1 MQTRPGSHL
10 LKKAIESVLFLLSE
24 TARLLSCN
32 TTSLHTSIGL
42 EKTENLWQ
50 QLSLEN
56 PVYGLHPL
64 PALGLRLRAELV
76 GALRRVQDKA
86 ATELPAQNS

>member
-1 MQTRPGSHL
+1 MQTRVSPAEESDRVRPL
-10 LKKAIESVLFLLSE
+10 LVKRYRQIIILRDHF
-24 TARLLSCN
+24 
-32 TTSLHTSIGL
+32 TTHIHRTREL
-42 EKTENLWQ
+42 TENLWQ

-86 ATELPAQNS
+86 AAELPA